1 MYGFWILTI
10 IAGALAVIGFSIFL
24 LGRKKDKDD
33 TILGGLIIM
42 TLFGGL
48 SIFFLAWSIGT
59 PISVKREYK
68 IFENKREIV
77 EQAYLSGTALD
88 NISITATIIEANTW
102 LAEVKADKEMFGIWS
117 NYYYLDLENID
128 PIALPTK

>member
-1 MYGFWILTI
+1 M
-10 IAGALAVIGFSIFL
+10 AV
-24 LGRKKDKDD
+24 
-33 TILGGLIIM
+33 
-42 TLFGGL
+42 FGVFTT
-48 SIFFLAWSIGT
+48 FFLAWSIGT
-59 PISVKREYK
+59 PISVEREYK

-77 EQAYLSGTALD
+77 EQAYLSGTAFD

-117 NYYYLDLENID
+117 NYYYLDLEDID